1 MKEVLQKHKSFWFQR
16 PSLMRG
22 LIGLLFLAASL
33 FVNYFAN
40 IYTSISASN
49 VVTDLILDRLPI
61 VDMSFMF
68 IYGALLFLIILVML
82 LLYEP
87 KDFPFVLKSIALFVV
102 IRSFFMVLTHL
113 APPIAGAQG
122 YGIKGLD
129 VISSGDDL
137 FFSAHTG
144 LPFMLA
150 LIYWR
155 RPFWK
160 YFFLVST
167 ITGAVS
173 VLLGHLHYSIDVFSA
188 FFIAFGIY
196 NIARKFFAKD
206 YELFAV

>member
-1 MKEVLQKHKSFWFQR
+1 MKEVLQKHKAFWFQR
-16 PSLMRG
+16 PSLTRG

-40 IYTSISASN
+40 IYTSITASN
-49 VVTDLILDRLPI
+49 VVTDLILDRLPL

-87 KDFPFVLKSIALFVV
+87 KDFPFVLKSIALFVI

-113 APPIAGAQG
+113 APPIAGTQG

-150 LIYWR
+150 LIYWKR
-155 RPFWK
+155 TFWK

-167 ITGAVS
+167 ITGAIS

-196 NIARKFFAKD
+196 NIARKIFPKD
-206 YELFAV
+206 YALFSA